1 MAEVNGNMHN
11 AEVTFTSMMTDN
23 AADLS
28 KYYVLSKEQARKTFV
43 AALFVCLVGIVIYL
57 IGIIAHL
64 FFNKDISAIAVIG
77 GSVVEIIAGLF
88 FWLYRVA
95 LKQLEVCHQRLR
107 LTERYLTVI
116 QIIKEM
122 PEHKQAD
129 AYNEL
134 ITSVLTDNRKIIP
147 QGKGTEKKGL
157 RTN

>member
-11 AEVTFTSMMTDN
+11 AEVTFMSMMTDN

-28 KYYVLSKEQARKTFV
+28 EYYVISKQQARRTLG
-43 AALFVCLVGIVIYL
+43 AALFVCLVGLGIYL
-57 IGIIAHL
+57 IGIIAEL
-64 FFNKDISAIAVIG
+64 FFNKDISAIAVVG
-77 GSVVEIIAGLF
+77 GTVVEIIAGLF
-88 FWLYRVA
+88 FWWYRAA
-95 LKQLEVCHQRLR
+95 LKQLEICHQRLR

-134 ITSVLTDNRKIIP
+134 ITSVLADNSKIIP